1 MTITERQRKINY
13 FEAFVDNAQATFE
26 EFAEAD
32 TSHQKVGELFQ
43 FYVSPGGQISVGKK
57 SVEIFYGQRAVDRS
71 QTIDENL
78 ELSENI
84 ELEEGAC
91 LRYERTVDGKVICL
105 LYPARTETKQITE
118 EALLLDLLDDPINL
132 KKKVRCHWSDLV
144 AFMHCTCIDGEPT
157 HRQRL
162 RTWTLRNF
170 CDYLVERSRRPARVK
185 TMFRDVFKFGMTV
198 GLSGFLIL
206 LVTWIKS
213 CGIEDRQQA
222 QFEAMREQLSQ
233 ASARIEGVL
242 TELQLQSQLMRE
254 QSSTSMALLSA
265 IESSEERLQT
275 LSTVTSR
282 QDSIGDE
289 LKEIHDTPS
298 ASPQPKIEDSSE

>member
-1 MTITERQRKINY
+1 MTITERQRKIND

-57 SVEIFYGQRAVDRS
+57 AVEIFYGQRAVDRS

-78 ELSENI
+78 ELNEEI

-105 LYPARTETKQITE
+105 LYPARTETKQIAE

-132 KKKVRCHWSDLV
+132 EKKVRCHWRDLV
-144 AFMHCTCIDGEPT
+144 AFMHCTCVDGEPT

-162 RTWTLRNF
+162 RTWTRRNF

-185 TMFRDVFKFGMTV
+185 TMAQDVIKFSATV
-198 GLSGFLIL
+198 GLSGFLLL
-206 LVTWIKS
+206 LVTKS
-213 CGIEDRQQA
+213 CGIEERQQA
-222 QFEAMREQLSQ
+222 QFEAMRGQLSQ
-233 ASARIEGVL
+233 ANARIEGVL
-242 TELQLQSQLMRE
+242 TERQLQSELMRE
-254 QSSTSMALLSA
+254 QISTSIALLST
-265 IESSEERLQT
+265 IESIEERLQT
-275 LSTVTSR
+275 LSIVTSR
-282 QDSIGDE
+282 QDSIADE
-289 LKEIHDTPS
+289 LKESHETLS
-298 ASPQPKIEDSSE
+298 ASPQPRTEDSKE